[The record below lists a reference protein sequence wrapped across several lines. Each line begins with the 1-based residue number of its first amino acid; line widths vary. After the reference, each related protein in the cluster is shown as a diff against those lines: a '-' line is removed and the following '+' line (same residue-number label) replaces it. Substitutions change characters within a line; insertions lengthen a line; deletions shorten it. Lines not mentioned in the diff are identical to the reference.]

1 MFTDILQLIVR
12 HGNVLFA
19 RALAPAAAAA
29 VKVKIFYGWVG
40 PNL

>member
-29 VKVKIFYGWVG
+29 AVKVKIFYG
-40 PNL
+40 